1 LGLVGESGCGK
12 STLGRRILRLIEPTA
27 GKILF
32 YGMDITSLD
41 NRALNNIRPSM
52 QMIFQD
58 PYSSLDPKMTI
69 GHSIAEPLKLKG
81 NNREKTENKVIELIK
96 RVGLS
101 PEHINRF
108 PHQLSGGQNQRAVI
122 AKVLALEPV
131 FIVANE
137 PTASLDI

>member
-1 LGLVGESGCGK
+1 
-12 STLGRRILRLIEPTA
+12 
-27 GKILF
+27 
-32 YGMDITSLD
+32 
-41 NRALNNIRPSM
+41 M